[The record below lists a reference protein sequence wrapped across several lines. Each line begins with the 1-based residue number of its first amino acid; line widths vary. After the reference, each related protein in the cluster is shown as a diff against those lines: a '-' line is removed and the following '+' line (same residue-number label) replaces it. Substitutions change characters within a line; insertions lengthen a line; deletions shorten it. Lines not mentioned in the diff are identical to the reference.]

1 MARMMPLH
9 ISDDNPSPAEREIF
23 DEFENACSDDWTVLH
38 SLDVA
43 RRWKNRPFGEAD
55 FVVLVPGA
63 GVLCLEAKTY
73 VYRDAHGMWQY
84 EPNGHATEKSPF
96 DQANGAMWAIMEW
109 LRGRGA
115 EPVLA
120 AAAVVVPDMDVRIDS
135 GAYGGG
141 QIEWCDWQLIDRQRY
156 RSRSLEQH
164 VLDCL
169 DAQRKTLS
177 HPPPPMSR
185 DQAVRITRMLR
196 AEVECYESPRARIER
211 QTEEAKRYTDEQFQV
226 LDLVGGNQRLVVDGL
241 AGTGKTLLAIECA
254 RRAVGEGKR
263 VLLACFNSMLGEW
276 LRQETGPLGEQ
287 CVARTLHAYMREV
300 TGQTGAPPV
309 DDEHYWDVTLPLRAV
324 EALTDPS
331 VNAPVFDMVVL
342 DEAQDILGNEAY
354 LDVIDAALAQ
364 GLGQGRWVF
373 LGDFAKQAIYIPFAG
388 APNEAL
394 STRIGHQPALVRLDK
409 NCRNTP
415 RVAHAAGSIAAFG
428 EGEGYGRVLR
438 DDDGREPDVLF
449 YGGAKTREKRLI
461 EALDMLVDEGFKPG
475 EIAVLSRRS
484 VRSCTA
490 ARIETPPWRDRL
502 RPFEESAGTH
512 TGYDSIYR
520 FKGRE
525 AQAVVLCDIDAL
537 EEWRDGTTE
546 GDVRSLL
553 YVGAT
558 RSLGRVV
565 FVAHESWRAMFDF
578 GPMDEFAVTE
588 EDLAEA
594 ETVVQERNRPR

>member
-9 ISDDNPSPAEREIF
+9 ISEDNPSPAERELF

-63 GVLCLEAKTY
+63 GILCLEAKTY
-73 VYRDAHGMWQY
+73 VYRDAQGMWQY
-84 EPNGHATEKSPF
+84 EPNGPATEKSPF
-96 DQANGAMWAIMEW
+96 DQANGAMWAILEW

-115 EPVLA
+115 DPVLA
-120 AAAVVVPDMDVRIDS
+120 AAAVVVPDMDVRIDQ
-135 GAYGGG
+135 GASTRS

-169 DAQRKTLS
+169 DAQRRTLS
-177 HPPPPMSR
+177 NPPPPMSR
-185 DQAVRITRMLR
+185 EQAVRITRMLR

-211 QTEEAKRYTDEQFQV
+211 QFEEAKRYTDEQFQV
-226 LDLVGGNQRLVVDGL
+226 LDLVGGNQQLVVDGL

-254 RRAVGEGKR
+254 RRAVEDGKR
-263 VLLACFNSMLGEW
+263 VLLACFNSMLGDW
-276 LRQETGPLGEQ
+276 LKQETEPLGER
-287 CVARTLHAYMREV
+287 CVARTLHAYMRDLV
-300 TGQTGAPPV
+300 GDCGAPPL
-309 DDEHYWDVTLPLRAV
+309 DDEHYWERTLPSRAIEV
-324 EALTDPS
+324 LTDPAAN
-331 VNAPVFDMVVL
+331 VPAFDVIVL
-342 DEAQDILGNEAY
+342 DEAQDILGNSAY
-354 LDVIDAALAQ
+354 LDVLDAALAQ
-364 GLGQGRWVF
+364 GLGQGRWIL

-388 APNEAL
+388 APHEAL
-394 STRIGHQPALVRLDK
+394 AARIGHQPALVRLDK

-415 RVAHAAGSIAAFG
+415 RVAHAAGAIAAFA
-428 EGEGYGRVLR
+428 EGEGYRRVLR
-438 DDDGREPDVLF
+438 DDDGREPTVL
-449 YGGAKTREKRLI
+449 YYSGAKTREKRLI
-461 EALDMLVDEGFKPG
+461 EALDLLLLEGFKPG
-475 EIAVLSRRS
+475 EIAALSRRS

-490 ARIETPPWRDRL
+490 ATIDTAPWRDRL
-502 RPFEESAGTH
+502 RPFEESDGTH

-525 AQAVVLCDIDAL
+525 AQAVVLCDIDAI
-537 EEWRDGTTE
+537 EDWREGTTE
-546 GDVRSLL
+546 DDVRSLL

-558 RSLGRVV
+558 RSLGRVM
-565 FVAHESWRAMFDF
+565 FVAHESWQSMFDF

-588 EDLAEA
+588 GDLAAAADATSRGE
-594 ETVVQERNRPR
+594 